1 MVVNQISKRKEEK
14 SSHNFQYGDKV
25 VEYTLIKTKRRKTCE
40 VIVDRS
46 EIILRAPF
54 GISIKE
60 IENLLN
66 EKINWI
72 SQKQKEIKRL
82 KPEIAVPVFK
92 NGSTLPFLGNN
103 YILETIFRKHQ
114 KDELIFENNKFI
126 AYLDDD
132 NDYDLKRERRID
144 KLYFEWLNSKASEI
158 FRKKVDE
165 YSKIIAVNPKE
176 IAIKN
181 LKRRWGSL
189 SKDKTLNLNI
199 HLLKAPE
206 DVINYIIIHELCHL
220 RIQGHS
226 FRFWNYLKQFV
237 PDYEQKIKWLARNT
251 NNLL

>member
-1 MVVNQISKRKEEK
+1 MVINQIFKRKEEK

-54 GISIKE
+54 DISIKE

-82 KPEIAVPVFK
+82 KPDITKPVFE

-103 YILETIFRKHQ
+103 YILEIVFRKDQ

-126 AYLDDD
+126 AYLDDAH
-132 NDYDLKRERRID
+132 NSNRKGITEN
-144 KLYFEWLNSKASEI
+144 LYFEWLNSKANEI
-158 FRKKVDE
+158 FKEKIDK
-165 YSKIIAVNPKE
+165 YGKIIGVNPKGV
-176 IAIKN
+176 AIKN
-181 LKRRWGSL
+181 LKNRWGSL
-189 SKDKTLNLNI
+189 SKNKTLNLNI
-199 HLLKAPE
+199 HLIKAPE
-206 DVINYIIIHELCHL
+206 DIINYIIIHELCHL

-237 PDYEQKIKWLARNT
+237 PDYEQKIKWLDRNT
-251 NNLL
+251 NSLL